1 MMHWLTKLLSRPT
14 KQHPRQG
21 YVQPRTR
28 LGMEEL
34 TPRDLPNS
42 HLLGSS
48 LGSFFEAKQSYTALV
63 SQHSSENSSASDT
76 SRAGHG
82 GQCGAEVTY
91 TASLS
96 NASGATG
103 TAAYLADSNSLKIQ
117 VKGAAA
123 SSTLDI
129 QLDGVSIGSL
139 TTDVSGNGKVTL
151 TDLTAVVNANS
162 ALTVGDLAGTF
173 TQAKFTAT
181 LVGSASTQTGSA
193 GYNTLRHA
201 LNLYITGAAAKTA
214 YNVLIDGVSIGTLTT
229 NKSGAGRF
237 HLDLSTLDIK
247 AGTVIAITD
256 STNTTIYQGTFA

>member
-1 MMHWLTKLLSRPT
+1 MMHWLTKLFSQRA

-21 YVQPRTR
+21 YIQPRTR
-28 LGMEEL
+28 LNMEEL

-48 LGSFFEAKQSYTALV
+48 LGSFFEARQSSNAIISHRT
-63 SQHSSENSSASDT
+63 SDDNSSHE
-76 SRAGHG
+76 GKG
-82 GQCGAEVTY
+82 GQCGADATY
-91 TASLS
+91 SATLS
-96 NASGATG
+96 NATGATG
-103 TAAYLADSNSLKIQ
+103 IASYLAGNNSLKIS

-139 TTDVSGNGKVTL
+139 TTDATGNGKVTL

-162 ALTVGDLAGTF
+162 VLTVGDLTGTF
-173 TQAKFTAT
+173 TQVIFSAT
-181 LVGSASTQTGSA
+181 LTGSVSTQTGTA
-193 GYNTLRHA
+193 GYNTLKHS
-201 LNLYITGAAAKTA
+201 LNLYFTGAAAKTV
-214 YNVLIDGVSIGTLTT
+214 YSVLIDGVSVGTLTT
-229 NKSGAGRF
+229 NKSGAGKF